1 MKKNIKGLMITAL
14 LGLAILAGCQKNEV
28 KEEVKDTPTTVIE
41 HELGKLELADKPK
54 TIVAFD
60 YGTIENLDLMG
71 VEISGLPKKTLPEN
85 LSKYKDDKYTDVGGL
100 KEPNF
105 EIIHGLKPDLIIISG
120 RQADMYE
127 DFSKIAP
134 TLYLTIDGSKYMED
148 FKANVKDLETIFGE
162 NKDLEEG
169 LVKIEDKLNEIKK
182 TAEAGKN
189 ALFIMTNDGSISAYG
204 KGSRFALIHN
214 EMNIPAADENIEV
227 SGHGQ
232 KVAYEYIKKIDPDF
246 LFVMDRAAIVGGDNK
261 ATDMLKN
268 DIVDSTKAAK
278 EGNIVY
284 LTSPAWYVG
293 AGGIESTNIMIDDI
307 VNSYK

>member
-1 MKKNIKGLMITAL
+1 MRKNIKGLMITAL
-14 LGLAILAGCQKNEV
+14 LGLALLAGCGSGDKKVEDK
-28 KEEVKDTPTTVIE
+28 KETALVVE
-41 HELGKLELADKPK
+41 HEMGTTQLDKTPEK
-54 TIVAFD
+54 IVAFD

-71 VEISGLPKKTLPEN
+71 VDIIGLPKKTLPDN
-85 LSKYKDDKYTDVGGL
+85 LDKYKDDKYADVGGL

-105 EIIHGLKPDLIIISG
+105 EKIHELKPDLIIISA

-127 DFSKIAP
+127 DFQKIAP

-148 FKANVKDLETIFGE
+148 FKANVGRLETIFGKNE
-162 NKDLEEG
+162 DLEKG
-169 LVKIEDKLNEIKK
+169 LVEIEDKLGQIKK
-182 TAEAGKN
+182 AAEGGKN

-204 KGSRFALIHN
+204 KGSRFALVHN

-232 KVAYEYIKKIDPDF
+232 KVAYEYIKKIDPDY

-268 DIVDSTKAAK
+268 DIIDSTKAAK
-278 EGNIVY
+278 EGHIVY

-293 AGGIESTNIMIDDI
+293 AGGIESTNIMIDDL